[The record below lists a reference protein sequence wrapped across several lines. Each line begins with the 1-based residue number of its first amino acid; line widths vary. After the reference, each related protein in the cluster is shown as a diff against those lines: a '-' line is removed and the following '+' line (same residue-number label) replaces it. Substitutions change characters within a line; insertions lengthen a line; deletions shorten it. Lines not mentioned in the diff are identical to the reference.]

1 MEKIK
6 IISLF
11 SGIGAFEKALENLNI
26 EYELLAFSEIDK
38 GAINSY
44 CAIHNVNKNLN
55 LGDITKIDLDKFN
68 ELEVDLL
75 THGSP
80 CQDFSIVGK
89 GAGGDE
95 GSNTRSSL
103 MWNSVE
109 IIKRCKPKVVI
120 WENVKNV
127 LSKSNIH
134 NFEKYLDSLKNLG
147 YTNYYKVLDAK
158 DFGIPQNRKRIYV
171 VSILDN
177 NIEFSFPEGK
187 EYEGTIFDIL
197 EQSEEKIKNKYVLKE
212 KFFLNFKDENDLK
225 ISEDVFNCKLG
236 DKLVGD
242 FRYDKGIRIRKNIK
256 SPTLTCKTPSSF
268 TSQPIIFEK
277 KNGEMTARNL
287 TEKETFRLMGFS
299 DEDYYKAEEA
309 NPRRLKHIN
318 GVIYKQA
325 GNSIVVNVLMAIF
338 KELYLKE

>member
-1 MEKIK
+1 M
-6 IISLF
+6 
-11 SGIGAFEKALENLNI
+11 N
-26 EYELLAFSEIDK
+26 
-38 GAINSY
+38 
-44 CAIHNVNKNLN
+44 
-55 LGDITKIDLDKFN
+55 KFN
-68 ELEVDLL
+68 GLEVDLL

-147 YTNYYKVLDAK
+147 YTNHYKVLDAK

-171 VSILDN
+171 ISILDN
-177 NIEFSFPEGK
+177 NIEFNFENIKTENMKNISN
-187 EYEGTIFDIL
+187 YL
-197 EQSEEKIKNKYVLKE
+197 ENTKEEKYILKSE
-212 KFFLNFKDENDLK
+212 YMLDRIGNNPHPNFNGFLK
-225 ISEDVFNCKLG
+225 IITDIADSITTKQNRCPNSGIIDLG
-236 DKLVGD
+236 
-242 FRYDKGIRIRKNIK
+242 
-256 SPTLTCKTPSSF
+256 
-268 TSQPIIFEK
+268 
-277 KNGEMTARNL
+277 NGKYRLL
-287 TEKETFRLMGFS
+287 TEKECFRLMGFS
-299 DEDYYKAEEA
+299 NEDYELAESV
-309 NPRRLKHIN
+309 NKGKDKFKN
-318 GVIYKQA
+318 GKLYKQA
-325 GNSIVVNVLMAIF
+325 GNSIVVNVLMVIF